1 MSLDLTSIV
10 VSAVTA
16 GSTLGVAWAAKRVT
30 PRQDTRED
38 FTLITGNL
46 RQDVTDLKK
55 DLAGHKVEL
64 TETQRKVDEYE
75 DVTRWLARWFR
86 SCVGVMRESHLDI
99 PPRPTPEPA
108 RAAEFLHDIGV

>member
-1 MSLDLTSIV
+1 MNWTTII
-10 VSAVTA
+10 VSAITA
-16 GSTLGVAWAAKRVT
+16 GSTLGVGRAAKRLS
-30 PRQDTRED
+30 PRQDRRED

-55 DLAGHKVEL
+55 DLADHKVEL
-64 TETQRKVDEYE
+64 SATRKQVDEYE
-75 DVTRWLARWFR
+75 EVTRWLARWFR
-86 SCVGVMRESHLDI
+86 ACVGVMRESHLEI

>member
-1 MSLDLTSIV
+1 MSLDWTPIV

-16 GSTLGVAWAAKRVT
+16 ASTLGVARAAKRVT
-30 PRQDTRED
+30 PGQSKRDD
-38 FTLITGNL
+38 FELITKNL

-55 DLAGHKVEL
+55 DVADHKAEL
-64 TETQRKVDEYE
+64 IATQKQVDEQE
-75 DVTRWLARWFR
+75 AVTRWLARWFR
-86 SCVGVMRESHLDI
+86 SCVASMREAQMEI

>member
-1 MSLDLTSIV
+1 MSLDWTPIV

-16 GSTLGVAWAAKRVT
+16 ASTLGVARAAKRVT
-30 PRQDTRED
+30 PGQSKRDD
-38 FTLITGNL
+38 FALITKNL

-55 DLAGHKVEL
+55 DLADHKVEL
-64 TETQRKVDEYE
+64 TATRKQVDEQE
-75 DVTRWLARWFR
+75 EVTRWLARWFR
-86 SCVGVMRESHLDI
+86 ACVGVMRESHLEI